1 MMNGRG
7 FYAIN
12 ISILFIDTMYKHKGF
27 YFMAEYANKNT
38 EDALVKSSDGSL
50 TGAEVQIGH
59 RLSLQTG
66 YLLSKTV
73 EASAQYTNISLDKDI
88 TGKGTENKY
97 TLGLSK
103 YIARHRL
110 KVQTDLN
117 YTVTG
122 FKTNQLLYRIQVDL
136 NF

>member
-1 MMNGRG
+1 
-7 FYAIN
+7 
-12 ISILFIDTMYKHKGF
+12 
-27 YFMAEYANKNT
+27 
-38 EDALVKSSDGSL
+38 
-50 TGAEVQIGH
+50 
-59 RLSLQTG
+59 
-66 YLLSKTV
+66 
-73 EASAQYTNISLDKDI
+73 
-88 TGKGTENKY
+88 
-97 TLGLSK
+97 LGLSK